1 MYELGSLFSLNSCCL
16 QQPSMCQSNFLLLL
30 QNEFVYYFPFTNR
43 SRCHLLLQICKVTIS
58 QMHCSSSGG
67 EARSMVAIIS
77 LSPLWESM
85 QGFQSKVQPSLLHN
99 HASPY
104 NTGTARE
111 LQIFQRTWDEN
122 AHSVFHLYK
131 GFWMG
136 NFINSFNWNDL
147 HLCCKW
153 PV

>member
-16 QQPSMCQSNFLLLL
+16 QQPSPMCQSNFLLLLLL

-77 LSPLWESM
+77 LSPLRESM
-85 QGFQSKVQPSLLHN
+85 QGFQSKVQPSLLHK
-99 HASPY
+99 HATNMPVHITLALHVNCRSFRGLETRTPIPY
-104 NTGTARE
+104 SICTKDFEWVT
-111 LQIFQRTWDEN
+111 
-122 AHSVFHLYK
+122 S
-131 GFWMG
+131 
-136 NFINSFNWNDL
+136 
-147 HLCCKW
+147 
-153 PV
+153 